1 MADGMTFNVA
11 RQRYQFASLAMLE
24 IIFIPVVCAAIV
36 SKIKH
41 KKSAA
46 HKAYFFKCIIA
57 VPHNSDI
64 EDEDG
69 DEDHGDEDGKSIS
82 ISSSSASAAISKIIF
97 LQP

>member
-57 VPHNSDI
+57 VPRNSDI
-64 EDEDG
+64 DDED
-69 DEDHGDEDGKSIS
+69 DGDEDGKS
-82 ISSSSASAAISKIIF
+82 ISSSSASAAIGKIIF